1 VVSRVAAARVA
12 DAAVSSKREPVDA
25 DESALPED
33 WRTRLRTR
41 LLRVPDHTAEHCR
54 FGSAPPGLPERV
66 LARLRAQSPAELT
79 AAAVLV
85 PIIER
90 PTPTLLLTVRAS
102 HLRHH
107 AGQISFPGG
116 ALEDSDADIAA
127 AALRETAE
135 ELGIDTRFI
144 EPLGFLSDHI
154 VITGFRVTPVV
165 GLLQPSFTLQLQ
177 SREVAETF
185 ELPLSFALAATNYQ
199 ARRRTLQELE
209 FEVWDLPYGER
220 NIWGATAGILA
231 HLREVLG
238 TEDA

>member
-1 VVSRVAAARVA
+1 VAAARVA
-12 DAAVSSKREPVDA
+12 EATVRGQLEAAA
-25 DESALPED
+25 AGESALPED

-41 LLRVPDHTAEHCR
+41 LLRAPDHSPEHCR

-66 LARLRAQSPAELT
+66 LARLRAQSSGELT

-90 PTPTLLLTVRAS
+90 PIPTLLLTVRAS

-116 ALEDSDADIAA
+116 VLEAGDADIAA

-135 ELGIDTRFI
+135 ELGIDTRLI
-144 EPLGFLSDHI
+144 EPLGFLCDHI
-154 VITGFRVTPVV
+154 VITGFRVTPLV
-165 GLLQPSFTLQLQ
+165 GLLQPGFTLQLH
-177 SREVAETF
+177 SGEVAETF
-185 ELPLSFALAATNYQ
+185 ELPLAFALAATNYQ

-231 HLREVLG
+231 HLRQVLG
-238 TEDA
+238 AEDA